1 MKRRKTMP
9 KYRIATVQIAGIDHY
24 QVYELID
31 QEAPDEEENRK
42 KIGGLY
48 QERWCAE
55 SLAQILNKEDPS

>member
-1 MKRRKTMP
+1 MD
-9 KYRIATVQIAGIDHY
+9 KYRITTRTVAGKELF

-31 QEAPDEEENRK
+31 SSAPDEEENRK

-55 SLAQILNKEDPS
+55 NLASILNKEDPS